1 MTLRHLVLGIT
12 CRKIAQGIGFAVH
25 SPVGERMRLTR
36 HNGRAG
42 KHGTYNPKHN
52 DRSFDLE
59 NSEHINAELAK
70 KNVYWD
76 CYNGFRSL
84 AKEELLADT
93 FEEVEEMFY
102 SSQYRNHVE
111 SQNQRNEKNRHP
123 ERNRTTSDLLKN
135 KKTAPEETIFQIGTI
150 DNHVPPEILLQVV
163 TDFLVELDT
172 RFGKNV
178 HILDWALHLDEG
190 TPHIHER
197 HVFDCENSYGEVAP
211 QQEKA
216 LEELGFE
223 LPDPTQKPSKI
234 NNRKKTFDS
243 VCRVIL
249 FNITKKYGLDLEEEP
264 EYGGRAYLE
273 KQDYILMKQK
283 QQMEQQEKKLEELT
297 VKIEDIETLV
307 DEVADVAYDKA
318 VEVVSDTV
326 RMETHKEDIRL
337 IEETQNWLRSPERKA
352 PKKEREYAIDRLD
365 GVVKKIRNSMQNAL
379 NKLQTVLMK
388 PSVKN
393 AGKEKIKEKAKES
406 IYSKLARAKISADTD
421 NQARWEQQKHQTN
434 RKKDMEL

>member
-1 MTLRHLVLGIT
+1 M
-12 CRKIAQGIGFAVH
+12 
-25 SPVGERMRLTR
+25 
-36 HNGRAG
+36 
-42 KHGTYNPKHN
+42 
-52 DRSFDLE
+52 
-59 NSEHINAELAK
+59 
-70 KNVYWD
+70 YWD

-123 ERNRTTSDLLKN
+123 ERNRTTSDLLKT

>member
-1 MTLRHLVLGIT
+1 
-12 CRKIAQGIGFAVH
+12 
-25 SPVGERMRLTR
+25 MRLTR

-135 KKTAPEETIFQIGTI
+135 QKTAPEETIFQIGTI

>member
-1 MTLRHLVLGIT
+1 
-12 CRKIAQGIGFAVH
+12 
-25 SPVGERMRLTR
+25 MRLTR

-135 KKTAPEETIFQIGTI
+135 KKTAPEETIFQIGMI

>member
-1 MTLRHLVLGIT
+1 M
-12 CRKIAQGIGFAVH
+12 K
-25 SPVGERMRLTR
+25 LTR
-36 HNGRAG
+36 HNGRSG

-76 CYNGFRSL
+76 CYNGFRNL

-93 FEEVEEMFY
+93 FEEVEEMYY
-102 SSQYRNHVE
+102 SSHYRSYVE
-111 SQNQRNEKNRHP
+111 AQNQRNEKNRHP

-150 DNHVPPEILLQVV
+150 DNHAPPEVLLLVV
-163 TDFLVELDT
+163 TDFLAEMEK
-172 RFGKNV
+172 RFGKHV
-178 HILDWALHLDEG
+178 HILDWALHMDEG

-197 HVFDCENSYGEVAP
+197 HVFDCENQYGELAP

-223 LPDPTQKPSKI
+223 LPDPAQKAGKT
-234 NNRKKTFDS
+234 NNRKKTFDA
-243 VCRVIL
+243 VCRTLL
-249 FNITKKYGLDLEEEP
+249 FDMAKKHGLHLEEEP

-273 KQDYILMKQK
+273 KQDYILREQK

-352 PKKEREYAIDRLD
+352 PKKERDYAIDRLD
-365 GVVKKIRNSMQNAL
+365 GVVKKIRNSMQNT
-379 NKLQTVLMK
+379 LQKIQTALMK
-388 PSVKN
+388 PSAKK
-393 AGKEKIKEKAKES
+393 AGKEQIKEKTKES
-406 IYSKLARAKISADTD
+406 IYSKLARGKISADAA
-421 NQARWEQQKHQTN
+421 NQARWEQQK
-434 RKKDMEL
+434 RKLGKKRDMEI

>member
-1 MTLRHLVLGIT
+1 M
-12 CRKIAQGIGFAVH
+12 
-25 SPVGERMRLTR
+25 
-36 HNGRAG
+36 
-42 KHGTYNPKHN
+42 
-52 DRSFDLE
+52 
-59 NSEHINAELAK
+59 
-70 KNVYWD
+70 
-76 CYNGFRSL
+76 
-84 AKEELLADT
+84 
-93 FEEVEEMFY
+93 
-102 SSQYRNHVE
+102 
-111 SQNQRNEKNRHP
+111 
-123 ERNRTTSDLLKN
+123 
-135 KKTAPEETIFQIGTI
+135 
-150 DNHVPPEILLQVV
+150 
-163 TDFLVELDT
+163 
-172 RFGKNV
+172 
-178 HILDWALHLDEG
+178 HILDFALHMDET

-197 HVFDCENSYGEVAP
+197 HVFDCENKYGELCP

-297 VKIEDIETLV
+297 VKIEETLV

>member
-1 MTLRHLVLGIT
+1 M
-12 CRKIAQGIGFAVH
+12 KA
-25 SPVGERMRLTR
+25 TR
-36 HNGRAG
+36 HNGRSG
-42 KHGTYNPKHN
+42 KNGTYNPRHN
-52 DRSFDLE
+52 DRRFDLE
-59 NSEHINAELAK
+59 NSEHIDAGRVRENI
-70 KNVYWD
+70 YWD
-76 CYNGFRSL
+76 CYRGYTTMQNR
-84 AKEELLADT
+84 EEDSQDISFEKIECT
-93 FEEVEEMFY
+93 FYQEHYGKYIEAQNE
-102 SSQYRNHVE
+102 RNA
-111 SQNQRNEKNRHP
+111 RTRHT
-123 ERNRTTSDLLKN
+123 ERNRSVEDLLKN
-135 KKTAPEETIFQIGTI
+135 NKTCPEETIFQIGT
-150 DNHVPPEILLQVV
+150 VEESVSYEILLAVV
-163 TDFLVELDT
+163 QDFT
-172 RFGKNV
+172 KQFTNRFGSHV

>member
-1 MTLRHLVLGIT
+1 
-12 CRKIAQGIGFAVH
+12 
-25 SPVGERMRLTR
+25 MRLTR

-135 KKTAPEETIFQIGTI
+135 KKTAPEETIFQIGTF

>member
-1 MTLRHLVLGIT
+1 
-12 CRKIAQGIGFAVH
+12 
-25 SPVGERMRLTR
+25 MRLTR

-123 ERNRTTSDLLKN
+123 ERNRTTLDLLKN

-197 HVFDCENSYGEVAP
+197 HVFDCENGYGEVAP

-249 FNITKKYGLDLEEEP
+249 FDITKKYGLNLEEEP

-365 GVVKKIRNSMQNAL
+365 GVVKKIRNSIRYL
-379 NKLQTVLMK
+379 WK
-388 PSVKN
+388 PCTK
-393 AGKEKIKEKAKES
+393 KI
-406 IYSKLARAKISADTD
+406 ISTIC
-421 NQARWEQQKHQTN
+421 WIC
-434 RKKDMEL
+434 

>member
-1 MTLRHLVLGIT
+1 
-12 CRKIAQGIGFAVH
+12 
-25 SPVGERMRLTR
+25 MRLTR

-283 QQMEQQEKKLEELT
+283 QQMEQQEKKLGELT